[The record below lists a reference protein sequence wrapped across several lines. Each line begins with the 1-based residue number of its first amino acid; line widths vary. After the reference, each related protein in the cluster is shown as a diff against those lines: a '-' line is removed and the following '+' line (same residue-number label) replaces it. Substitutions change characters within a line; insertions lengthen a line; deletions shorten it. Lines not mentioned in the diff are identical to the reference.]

1 MGGGEEG
8 DRERDTR
15 RKRGRQRA
23 REINGEGGFMSR
35 NGLEDDEKRVR
46 VNRAHHAEEM
56 VQKRMNTML
65 AYTIACTHF
74 DVHKTTLLL
83 LPVITI
89 LERCVFLLWSYFW
102 IRAQCEQK
110 LFFFFCAAG
119 RFFHLYCDDLYSS
132 VASLSFRV
140 TCSYSANPSRIEIIN
155 ARPEMHAHTY

>member
-110 LFFFFCAAG
+110 LFFFFA
-119 RFFHLYCDDLYSS
+119 LL
-132 VASLSFRV
+132 VASFICIV
-140 TCSYSANPSRIEIIN
+140 TIFIAALPLFHSA
-155 ARPEMHAHTY
+155 